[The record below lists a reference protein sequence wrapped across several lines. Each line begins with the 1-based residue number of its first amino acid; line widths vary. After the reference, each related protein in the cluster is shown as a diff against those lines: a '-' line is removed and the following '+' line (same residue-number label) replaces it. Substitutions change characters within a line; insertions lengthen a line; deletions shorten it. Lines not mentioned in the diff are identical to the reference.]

1 MYIAFKEC
9 NETLYWLSLLYD
21 ADYLTDKEYESVNA
35 DCEELHKMLAAITK
49 TTRDKLHK

>member
-9 NETLYWLSLLYD
+9 NETLYWLNLLHD
-21 ADYLTDKEYESVNA
+21 TDYLTDQEFKSFKA

-49 TTRDKLHK
+49 TTREKLHN